1 MKSNTEFYCAMLIM
15 VVIISLFGFAWFR
28 QMEAADY
35 WKGKY
40 YEVIN
45 IKAEPRA
52 VGEHT
57 RHFKFK

>member
-1 MKSNTEFYCAMLIM
+1 MLIM